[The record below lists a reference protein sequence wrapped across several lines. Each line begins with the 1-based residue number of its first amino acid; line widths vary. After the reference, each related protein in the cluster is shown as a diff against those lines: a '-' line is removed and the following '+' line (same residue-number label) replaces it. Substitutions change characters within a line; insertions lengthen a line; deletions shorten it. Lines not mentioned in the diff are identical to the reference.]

1 MSAKAAKTS
10 VTTTRTVQI
19 LLGLTIAPAKKDSQG
34 MDTHVQVK
42 KILKN
47 NTEVQYLIFLPTEI
61 YRM

>member
-1 MSAKAAKTS
+1 MSAKAAKKY

-42 KILKN
+42 KK
-47 NTEVQYLIFLPTEI
+47 FKK
-61 YRM
+61 